1 MLNLRCVWDI
11 QTKTSSEPLDYKAL
25 EQPVLNIDSAIIGVE
40 VVLEVLREEE
50 IDQGNYIQSAK
61 LRTKN
66 TNI

>member
-1 MLNLRCVWDI
+1 M
-11 QTKTSSEPLDYKAL
+11 
-25 EQPVLNIDSAIIGVE
+25 LNIDSAIIGVE